1 MQSNCI
7 RGRHNSTRDDVVS
20 VHQAAGNWLTDAVD
34 VDGGS
39 GDEGND
45 EAGGG
50 RQQGGDH
57 QHTEPAHVE
66 AVVGGG
72 DPRTEL
78 GPGRRAG
85 ALLESGSHEIVW

>member
-20 VHQAAGNWLTDAVD
+20 VHQAAGNGLTDAVD

-45 EAGGG
+45 EANGGA
-50 RQQGGDH
+50 QQARDH
-57 QHTEPAHVE
+57 QHAEPAHVE

-72 DPRTEL
+72 DPLAELLPRTRCL
-78 GPGRRAG
+78 F
-85 ALLESGSHEIVW
+85 ALKN